1 MPDSRS
7 LCQCDI
13 ILLIL
18 PQMRTVFRFITSISL
33 FVGAFLPAQAQINTD
48 QVLKIGRNALY
59 FEDYLVSIQYFNQ
72 VIQAK
77 PYMAQPYLYRAIAKL
92 NLEDYLGAEADAS
105 LAIERNPFIP
115 DSWEVR
121 GVARQ
126 NLKKDREAIDDYTQL
141 LTLVPE
147 NRNILFNKAMA
158 LSEIKE
164 FDEAKA
170 TLNHLIDVHPGFDN
184 AYLGRARVN
193 VESGDSLAALADI
206 AKTLSLNPDAT
217 NAYIIRAEIA
227 MRSPKIAEADST
239 ITKAMADFP
248 ADERCYRQALAD
260 LDHAIRLE
268 PKLTGLFIN
277 RAYLRYRLDDYYG
290 AMADYDY
297 AIQLEPNNTTAL
309 FNRGLLRAETLDNN
323 RAIEDFSK
331 VLSIN
336 PNEHRSL
343 YNRAILYQKINN
355 NRAAIADLTKIIDAY
370 PSFAGAYF
378 MRYSIYRSMGN
389 LAKAESDYNRAMA
402 VSKKGHRD
410 KKKGKQNEPNDIPE
424 PEIDETDITAKQ
436 FTTLLTVENTTDI
449 NEEYNT
455 KGIRGKVQDKTAE
468 IEIEK
473 MFVPSFYAPSTELKE
488 SAYFMR
494 EIDEINASREL
505 RRTLLLTSADVQL
518 TDEATINSHFES
530 IEYYNSYIATH
541 AHRAIDFFARAM
553 DFITLRNYDA
563 AITDLNRAIEL
574 TPDFALAYFV
584 RAIATVKNRSSS
596 IPASSAGGISPQNNG
611 LRNAIA
617 DLDQAIKLSPRNP
630 FAYFNK
636 GNLLVEAQD
645 YTSAIAAYSKAI
657 EIKPDLGE
665 AYFNRG
671 FVYLTLGNRQLG
683 LPDIS
688 KSGELGIVP
697 SYNLLKRM
705 K

>member
-1 MPDSRS
+1 MRAFSRHIAVV
-7 LCQCDI
+7 CTF
-13 ILLIL
+13 LI
-18 PQMRTVFRFITSISL
+18 
-33 FVGAFLPAQAQINTD
+33 GAFSSSAQINTD

-92 NLEDYLGAEADAS
+92 NLEDFIGAEADAT

-115 DSWEVR
+115 DCWEVR

-126 NLKKDREAIDDYTQL
+126 NLGKDREAIDDYTQL
-141 LTLVPE
+141 LTLIPE

-158 LSEIKE
+158 LSGIKE
-164 FDEAKA
+164 YDEARA
-170 TLNHLIDVHPGFDN
+170 TLDHLISSHPGFDN

-193 VESGDSLAALADI
+193 IESGDSLAALKDI
-206 AKTLSLNPDAT
+206 SKTLSINPDAT

-227 MRSPKIAEADST
+227 MRSPHIAESDSVLMDSLSQYP
-239 ITKAMADFP
+239 KE
-248 ADERCYRQALAD
+248 ERLTRQALSD

-277 RAYLRYRLDDYYG
+277 RAFLRYRLDDYYG

-297 AIQLEPNNTTAL
+297 AIQLEPDNTVAL

-336 PNEHRSL
+336 PNEHRAL
-343 YNRAILYQKINN
+343 YNRAILYEKIKNYN
-355 NRAAIADLTKIIDAY
+355 AAISDLNKIIAAY
-370 PSFAGAYF
+370 PSFAGAFF
-378 MRYSIYRSMGN
+378 MRFNIYRAMGN
-389 LAKAESDYNRAMA
+389 LNKAESDYYKAMA
-402 VSKKGHRD
+402 VSKKGHRN
-410 KKKGKQNEPNDIPE
+410 KHKEQKGPIIEE
-424 PEIDETDITAKQ
+424 APEIDEEEMTAKQ
-436 FTTLLTVENTTDI
+436 FTTLLTVENTADI

-455 KGIRGKVQDKTAE
+455 KGIRGKVQDKSAG

-473 MFVPSFYAPSTELKE
+473 MFAPTFYPTSTELKE
-488 SAYFMR
+488 NSYFMR
-494 EIDEINASREL
+494 EIDEINATRSL
-505 RRTLLLTSADVQL
+505 RRNIFLSSVENQIS
-518 TDEATINSHFES
+518 DESVVNSHFES

-541 AHRAIDFFARAM
+541 AQRAIDFFARAM
-553 DFITLRNYDA
+553 DFFTLRNYEA
-563 AITDLNRAIEL
+563 AIVDLNRAIEL
-574 TPDFALAYFV
+574 APDFTLAYFL
-584 RAIATVKNRSSS
+584 RAIATVKNQSSAQL
-596 IPASSAGGISPQNNG
+596 ASSTGGISVQNND

-617 DLDQAIKLSPRNP
+617 DLDQVIKLSPRNP
-630 FAYFNK
+630 FAYYNK
-636 GNLLVEAQD
+636 GNLLVEAMD

-657 EIKPDLGE
+657 EIKPDFGE

-688 KSGELGIVP
+688 KAGELGIVP